1 MADRLDI
8 PAISTGEM
16 LRAAVAAGSELGRRV
31 EEILNSGALVDDETM
46 AAVVRTR
53 LEEADATNGFLLDG
67 YPRNNSQ
74 ADTLAA
80 IFSDL
85 SVELDI
91 VWFID
96 VPEQE
101 LVRRA
106 LARRRKDDKADVI
119 EKRLAVYRE
128 QTDPL
133 VARFN
138 DLGLLYS
145 VDGNQSIE
153 NVTEAMVSCLKV
165 EA

>member
-96 VPEQE
+96 VPEEE